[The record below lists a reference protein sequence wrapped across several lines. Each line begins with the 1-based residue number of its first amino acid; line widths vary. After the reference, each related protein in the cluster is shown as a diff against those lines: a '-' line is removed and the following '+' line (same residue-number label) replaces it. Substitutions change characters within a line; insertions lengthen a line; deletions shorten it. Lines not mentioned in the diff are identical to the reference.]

1 MAELDQEPERVIDV
15 FRLNKKHRL
24 PWVLSI
30 GGTWLAQAKTKTEL
44 TIMRGRLISTL
55 RGSYGENKV
64 TGCPTTSQRRG
75 EDPEVKR

>member
-30 GGTWLAQAKTKTEL
+30 GGTWLASGQDEDGADDHAGSPRLDASWFVRAEQGHRVPDDL
-44 TIMRGRLISTL
+44 PAQGRG
-55 RGSYGENKV
+55 
-64 TGCPTTSQRRG
+64 
-75 EDPEVKR
+75 